1 MTIKEFL
8 EQEIA
13 KDANEFEKQYGKMMS
28 EEIIKQ
34 IRRYGRTTFYCHGYV
49 DSTSKDG
56 ILPKDEQAFRKF
68 CEKQGLNVHEE
79 RNSHGARM
87 LVVTM

>member
-13 KDANEFEKQYGKMMS
+13 KDANEFEKQYGKMFS
-28 EEIIKQ
+28 ERIIRSIKSNC
-34 IRRYGRTTFYCHGYV
+34 RATFYCHGYCN
-49 DSTSKDG
+49 STDILG
-56 ILPKDEQAFRKF
+56 ICPKDEQAFRKF

-79 RNSHGARM
+79 RNIHGARM